1 MSKKITTG
9 VEKAYYAILT
19 TEEETPT
26 YEAAKYLPGLR
37 EISITANEEQAT
49 IYAENRLYDSENSLG
64 EIEVTLDFSSIGT
77 NDYATLLGKK
87 KAAYGGSIES
97 ADDQPPYIAL
107 MVEKTLSG
115 GVKEYLTL
123 FKGKLSIPEDKAK
136 TKEGKTEYQ
145 TVSLNGLFMPLE
157 NGIWKHTVKTTD
169 EGFNE
174 ETHKKNWGKT
184 VVIPSTEVINE
195 LTVTG
200 NPTDGAG
207 SVNVANNI
215 TLTFNNPIV
224 SYTVSLLKNDFTVV
238 DSTIKIDGANKV
250 ITIDPKQNL
259 TASTKYAV
267 MVTNV
272 RDIHGQL
279 LADTIIDFTT
289 A

>member
-1 MSKKITTG
+1 MAKKITTG

-19 TEEETPT
+19 EDGTIPT
-26 YEAAKYLPGLR
+26 YENAKYLPGLR

-64 EIEVTLDFSSIGT
+64 EIEVTLDFASIDT
-77 NDYATLLGKK
+77 TDYVALLGKK
-87 KAAYGGSIES
+87 LATGGGIIES
-97 ADDQPPYIAL
+97 VDDQAPYIAL

-145 TVSLNGLFMPLE
+145 TVSISGLFMPLE

-169 EGFNE
+169 SGFNSE
-174 ETHKKNWGKT
+174 NHKKNWGKT
-184 VVIPSTEVINE
+184 VILPSTQVIQK

-215 TLTFNNPIV
+215 TLTFNNPVV
-224 SYTVSLLKNDFTVV
+224 SYSAILLKSDFSVV
-238 DSTIKIDGANKV
+238 DASIKIDSANKV

-259 TASTKYAV
+259 TATTKYAV
-267 MVTNV
+267 MLTNV
-272 RDIHGQL
+272 KDVYGQIL
-279 LADTIIDFTT
+279 EETIIDFTT